1 MRSLE
6 AGDGTLYNKQHSGCH
21 ASNLE
26 TIDRKKTTNKSVRK
40 HPSLLIYESYRA
52 VNTAVLF
59 ILFVFRRS
67 VVTESNYC
75 HCTDFYV
82 SFTET

>member
-1 MRSLE
+1 M
-6 AGDGTLYNKQHSGCH
+6 
-21 ASNLE
+21 
-26 TIDRKKTTNKSVRK
+26 NKSVRK

-75 HCTDFYV
+75 HGTDPKDFLCFIMDAEEFDRV
-82 SFTET
+82 